1 MIIPYIKSLGVYIPE
16 KKVSNDDLTKIVETS
31 DEWIYSHTGIKNR
44 HFAAEDVLTS
54 DMGAEAA
61 KMALERG
68 NLKAEDIDQ
77 IILATG
83 TPDYIGFPAT
93 ACIVQDK
100 IKAVNAAAYDIAAAC
115 SGFVYAINIAKNCIA
130 TGEAKNILV
139 IGSEQLTKIS
149 NWDDRGTCVLF
160 GDGCGAALVSGHE
173 DPDNNPSA
181 ILNSFMRARGSGAQF
196 LLRPAGGIA
205 EPFVKDKTD
214 HSRTCLEMNGR
225 RVYNFAV
232 EVLSSTVNKLI
243 EDAGLEIDDIK
254 YIVPHQANI
263 RIIEA
268 VSKRAKIPLEK
279 FYMNIE
285 EYANTSSAS
294 VPLAFNEAVEK
305 GEIKRGDY
313 IIIVGFGGGLTYG
326 GTLIRW

>member
-16 KKVSNDDLTKIVETS
+16 KKVSNEELTKRVDTS

-44 HFAAEDVLTS
+44 HIAGDDVLTS
-54 DMGAEAA
+54 DMAIGAAE
-61 KMALERG
+61 MALKRSG
-68 NLKAEDIDQ
+68 IAAEDIDQ

-93 ACIVQDK
+93 ACVVQDK
-100 IKAVNAAAYDIAAAC
+100 IKAVNASAYDVAAAC
-115 SGFVYAINIAKNCIA
+115 SGFVYAVNIAKSFVA

-139 IGSEQLTKIS
+139 IGSEQLTKIA

-160 GDGCGAALVSGHE
+160 GDSAGAAVITGREES
-173 DPDNNPSA
+173 DSSDSA
-181 ILNSFMRARGSGAQF
+181 ILNSYMRARGSGAQF
-196 LLRPAGGIA
+196 LSRPAGGVA
-205 EPFVKDKTD
+205 EPFLKNSDPN
-214 HSRTCLEMNGR
+214 RTCLEMNGR

-232 EVLSSTVNKLI
+232 EVLSKTVKKLL
-243 EDAGLEIDDIK
+243 EDAGIGIDDIK
-254 YIVPHQANI
+254 YIVPHQANM

-268 VSKRAKIPLEK
+268 VSKRTSIPLDK
-279 FYMNIE
+279 FYMNID

-294 VPLAFNEAVEK
+294 IPLAFNEAVEK
-305 GEIKRGDY
+305 GSINRGDY